1 MFCNNDGTRP
11 SSLFF
16 FFSLVSQILTRL
28 RAYHKNFSQLNILER
43 RYSHCRVNLNI
54 SSAIVHG
61 RYRTR
66 NVKSICVSTLLLSFL
81 FLPSFF
87 LSSPHCVSHCYR
99 CPFHY
104 DRRLQRA
111 SFWNVGNIPFDKHHA
126 QWVSLIN
133 EGRVIAPGKRVYNF
147 TFRSTHQDRIAL
159 ISKIPFFIRN

>member
-1 MFCNNDGTRP
+1 MFCNNEGTRP
-11 SSLFF
+11 SSPFF
-16 FFSLVSQILTRL
+16 FFSLVSQILTGL

-87 LSSPHCVSHCYR
+87 LLHVACHIATGARFITIGDYNGHLSETWLTYLST
-99 CPFHY
+99 
-104 DRRLQRA
+104 
-111 SFWNVGNIPFDKHHA
+111 NITLSECH
-126 QWVSLIN
+126 L
-133 EGRVIAPGKRVYNF
+133 
-147 TFRSTHQDRIAL
+147 
-159 ISKIPFFIRN
+159 